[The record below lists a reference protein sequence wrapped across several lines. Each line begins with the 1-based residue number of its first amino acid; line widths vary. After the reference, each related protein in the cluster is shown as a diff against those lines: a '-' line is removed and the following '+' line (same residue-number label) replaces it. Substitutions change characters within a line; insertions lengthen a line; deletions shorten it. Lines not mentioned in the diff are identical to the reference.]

1 MSDVVHLQLF
11 PRPQKITVSAG
22 QFHLP
27 SRGSIVLAGED
38 QVSAL
43 PAARRLQQTA
53 SEVVRLSLPLSIGQR
68 SATVPACTFRYN
80 PLLAEGAYELHINEK
95 VSLPL
100 TVLRKA
106 LIMQRRR

>member
-22 QFHLP
+22 QFPLP

-68 SATVPACTFRYN
+68 AATVPACTFRYN
-80 PLLAEGAYELHINEK
+80 ALLAEGAYEPAH
-95 VSLPL
+95 
-100 TVLRKA
+100 
-106 LIMQRRR
+106 